1 VVTAPAIKSTVK
13 TIKKTMNKRSND
25 LASDS
30 DDDNSSSDAGDGV
43 AQDSD
48 ASVSFEDDDGPE
60 YEDLSKK
67 ELFKLNRELKQCIG
81 RKFCDSEDGNEGVVI
96 SIVRELK
103 SNELCFKYF
112 TSNADLQDDE
122 YMWVSSLADDSITW
136 EDVDDYNEDTHF
148 SSTTNHSN
156 TANAKKAR
164 PTSSWIYETSL
175 GKSIF
180 EDTVIPA
187 GAKRGGRS

>member
-1 VVTAPAIKSTVK
+1 
-13 TIKKTMNKRSND
+13 MYCLD
-25 LASDS
+25 LLLLRTDT
-30 DDDNSSSDAGDGV
+30 SSMSSFIADAEV
-43 AQDSD
+43 
-48 ASVSFEDDDGPE
+48 EP
-60 YEDLSKK
+60 
-67 ELFKLNRELKQCIG
+67 
-81 RKFCDSEDGNEGVVI
+81 
-96 SIVRELK
+96 
-103 SNELCFKYF
+103 
-112 TSNADLQDDE
+112 
-122 YMWVSSLADDSITW
+122 
-136 EDVDDYNEDTHF
+136 F